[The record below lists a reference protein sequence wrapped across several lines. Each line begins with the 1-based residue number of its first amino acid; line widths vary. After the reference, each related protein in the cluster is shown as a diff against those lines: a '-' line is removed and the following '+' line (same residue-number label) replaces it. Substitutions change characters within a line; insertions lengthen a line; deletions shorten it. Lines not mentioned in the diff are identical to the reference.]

1 MKRMLM
7 LGGWTEIHERV
18 KACGVDL
25 TVIQPKDDMRPG
37 DLPLVDAFL
46 NCPMNDP
53 LALAL
58 AEALHHARPFDF
70 VHSFQ
75 EYGLMNAARIGAAL
89 GVQAN
94 PPGPVELVCDKSK
107 MRMHM
112 QEQGIPSIPF
122 AVINSEHDVHALA
135 GRCGFP
141 LILKPAFGTASRQ
154 IHKLTAPE
162 QVAPALASVLDE
174 FPGVSPIA
182 ERFVEGPEI
191 SIEAISWD
199 GRHTILACTD
209 KLTSGSPYFVEIGHT
224 QPSAHPGATLE
235 KARALTTMFLE
246 SIGHRFGPSHTEII
260 LSQDGP
266 VIVESHT
273 RTGGDRI
280 FDMVELSRGV
290 NMFEATVRGYVG
302 KFPALH
308 DLVERASAIRY
319 LALPQGTVRAVSGVE
334 AARVAPG
341 VVRCEVDLPIGKEIR
356 PFRNSVERH
365 GFVLAAGATRDEA
378 IANVDR
384 ALKLI
389 DVDLS

>member
-1 MKRMLM
+1 M

-25 TVIQPKDDMRPG
+25 TVIQPKGDMRAA
-37 DLPLVDAFL
+37 DLPLVDAFF

-53 LALAL
+53 LALIL
-58 AEALHHARPFDF
+58 AAALHRARPFDF

-94 PPGPVELVCDKSK
+94 PLGPVELVCDKSR
-107 MRMHM
+107 MRTHM
-112 QEQGIPSIPF
+112 QERGIPSIPF
-122 AVINSEHDVHALA
+122 AIVNSEEDVHALA
-135 GRCGFP
+135 ERCGFP

-162 QVAPALASVLDE
+162 QVGPALASVLSE
-174 FPGVSPIA
+174 FPGVPAIA

-191 SIEAISWD
+191 SVEAITWG

-209 KLTSGSPYFVEIGHT
+209 KVTSGAPYFVETGHT
-224 QPSAHPGATLE
+224 QPSAHPVAALDE
-235 KARALTTMFLE
+235 ARALTTLFLE
-246 SIGHRFGPSHTEII
+246 SIGHLFGPSHTEII
-260 LSQDGP
+260 LSKEGP

-290 NMFEATVRGYVG
+290 NMFEATVRGYAG
-302 KFPALH
+302 EFPALD
-308 DLVERASAIRY
+308 DLVDCASAIRY
-319 LALPQGTVRAVSGVE
+319 LVLPQGTVRAVSGVE
-334 AARVAPG
+334 AARSAPG

-365 GFVLAAGATRDEA
+365 GFVLARGATRDEA
-378 IANVDR
+378 IANVDH
-384 ALKLI
+384 AMKLI
-389 DVDLS
+389 EVDLS